1 MPEKTFTNLKVGRP
15 ANSTVEI
22 EGEITSE
29 AMTRHEADVFAEL
42 QKEFELPGFRKGQ
55 VPMEMIRTKVDRM
68 SVLEDAAEAA
78 LSEAYPDIVAE
89 AALPMVGNPA
99 ITLTKIAP
107 DNPLGFKIK
116 VALRPEVKLPNYKR
130 IGKEIMGDLV
140 PAEVSDAELKELL
153 NQLKGLRT
161 GADGKPLELTDE
173 SVRALGKF
181 ENLEDFKNKLRE
193 NLREEKQES
202 ARRGKREE
210 LAKKLSEESKMD
222 LPEMLVEQEMRELHG
237 RRHMEAERRG
247 VSMAEL
253 LKQTGKTE
261 EEVAKDEREYV
272 ERQLRTRFILK
283 AIAEKEKLEPDL
295 AEVEQNLTALRERH
309 PEVNETYARNYV
321 TALLR
326 NEKVIRLISG
336 EEVKK

>member
-55 VPMEMIRTKVDRM
+55 VPMEMIWTKVDRM

>member
-1 MPEKTFTNLKVGRP
+1 MPEKTFANLKVGRP

-55 VPMEMIRTKVDRM
+55 VPMEMIWTKVDRM

-89 AALPMVGNPA
+89 SALPMVGNPA

-272 ERQLRTRFILK
+272 ERQLRTRFILE
-283 AIAEKEKLEPDL
+283 AIAEKEKLEPDP

>member
-1 MPEKTFTNLKVGRP
+1 MPEKTFANLKVGRP

-22 EGEITSE
+22 EGEIPSE

-55 VPMEMIRTKVDRM
+55 VPMEMIWTKVDRM

-116 VALRPEVKLPNYKR
+116 VALRPEVKLPNYKK

-272 ERQLRTRFILK
+272 ERQLRTRFILE
-283 AIAEKEKLEPDL
+283 AIAEKEKLEPDP

>member
-1 MPEKTFTNLKVGRP
+1 MPEKTFANLKVGRP

-42 QKEFELPGFRKGQ
+42 QKEFELPGFPKGQ
-55 VPMEMIRTKVDRM
+55 VPMEMIWTKVDRM

-89 AALPMVGNPA
+89 SALPMVGNPA

-116 VALRPEVKLPNYKR
+116 VALRPEVKLPNYKK

-140 PAEVSDAELKELL
+140 PAEVSDTELKELL

-222 LPEMLVEQEMRELHG
+222 LPEMLGGQEMG
-237 RRHMEAERRG
+237 G
-247 VSMAEL
+247 VPRPPPN
-253 LKQTGKTE
+253 KNHNP
-261 EEVAKDEREYV
+261 
-272 ERQLRTRFILK
+272 TR
-283 AIAEKEKLEPDL
+283 
-295 AEVEQNLTALRERH
+295 
-309 PEVNETYARNYV
+309 
-321 TALLR
+321 
-326 NEKVIRLISG
+326 
-336 EEVKK
+336 

>member
-55 VPMEMIRTKVDRM
+55 VPMEMIWTKVDRM

-89 AALPMVGNPA
+89 SALPMVGNPA

-116 VALRPEVKLPNYKR
+116 VALRPEVKLPNYKK

-140 PAEVSDAELKELL
+140 PAEVSDTELKELL

>member
-1 MPEKTFTNLKVGRP
+1 MPEKTFANLKVGRP

-55 VPMEMIRTKVDRM
+55 VPMEMIWTKVDRM

-89 AALPMVGNPA
+89 SALPMVGNPA

-116 VALRPEVKLPNYKR
+116 VALRPEVKLPNYKK

-272 ERQLRTRFILK
+272 ERQLRTRFILE
-283 AIAEKEKLEPDL
+283 AIAEKEKLEPDP